1 MTLPSPA
8 RPGFRHLHA
17 AHHLLGLA
25 VLLAVPAAAAED
37 KVSFQD
43 HVRPIFEAACN
54 NCHNPDKKKGGLDL
68 TSYAALMAGGS
79 SGEIAVAGDPA
90 GSRLYACVTKAAEP
104 FMPPQ
109 GDGLAAPDLD
119 ILKRWIEGGLLDTR
133 DGVARKAKK
142 PAFSAQLAEVTLGK
156 PDGPPPMPENL
167 LLEPVIT
174 TRRAAATAA
183 LASSPWAPVVAISG
197 QRQVLLYNTDTLELA
212 GVLPFTDGAI
222 ESLTFSRNGRL
233 VVAGTGIGGKSGKVV
248 AWEVTTGKTAF
259 EVGEERD
266 TVLAA
271 DLSADQSVVALGG
284 PSRRVKLYGTADG
297 ALIKDIKKHT
307 DWVTALQFSPDGVL
321 LATGDRAGGLH
332 VWEGRTGNEYFALP
346 GHTGAITA
354 VSWRA
359 DSNILA
365 SASEDGT
372 IRLWEMNEGKE
383 VKKWNAHGGGVQS
396 VAFTHDGRLVSCGR
410 DRHVKVW
417 NQEGAQA
424 AAQNQFSDLTLAACF
439 SHDGAR
445 FIVGDWSGRI
455 SVWNSQD
462 AAALGDMSAAPP
474 SIEQRLARLLPERD
488 QAREAAATAA
498 AALASL
504 QEKQQAAQSAMA
516 AARTRLASFEQKAQA
531 LAPSLAAART
541 AAESLLAR
549 LAEPSP
555 AAADPAA
562 AAAAA
567 TTSTE
572 TPPPADTVPPAAG
585 DNPASSSAIAAAAT
599 DAAELRAVARSARDS
614 VAPLH
619 DSLAAAAASFQQTIP
634 THLTEQRQL
643 AAAKEAEAAEAG
655 TQIAA
660 ATESHQAA
668 VATLARLDQAVA
680 RWEAAR
686 INTLVFRKKG
696 ELFALTSKLEE
707 LTASLASLE
716 GGADT
721 PPESIASL
729 RNEKEALET
738 RAATLQ
744 QEIDTETARYQ
755 AAQPQ

>member
-1 MTLPSPA
+1 MILSVLMPMPSPA
-8 RPGFRHLHA
+8 RLGSRHFHT
-17 AHHLLGLA
+17 AHHLLRLA
-25 VLLAVPAAAAED
+25 VLLAVPAAAED

-167 LLEPVIT
+167 LLEPVVT

-424 AAQNQFSDLTLAACF
+424 AAQNQFSDLTLATCF

-498 AALASL
+498 AALAAL
-504 QEKQQAAQSAMA
+504 QEKQQAAQAAMA
-516 AARTRLASFEQKAQA
+516 AARTRLASFDEKSRA
-531 LAPSLAAART
+531 LAPSLAAARA
-541 AAESLLAR
+541 AAESLLSR
-549 LAEPSP
+549 LAEPPP
-555 AAADPAA
+555 AAADAPPAPTETSPDTAPPANAVPAA
-562 AAAAA
+562 TADIAA
-567 TTSTE
+567 T
-572 TPPPADTVPPAAG
+572 
-585 DNPASSSAIAAAAT
+585 AAT
-599 DAAELRAVARSARDS
+599 AAAELRAVARSARDS
-614 VAPLH
+614 VAPLR

-634 THLTEQRQL
+634 TNLTEQRQL

-655 TQIAA
+655 SQIAA

-668 VATLARLDQAVA
+668 VAALTRLDQAVA

-707 LTASLASLE
+707 LSASLASLE

>member
-1 MTLPSPA
+1 MILSVPMLLPSPA
-8 RPGFRHLHA
+8 RPGSRHFHA
-17 AHHLLGLA
+17 AHHLLRLA

-79 SGEIAVAGDPA
+79 SGEIAVSGDPA

-109 GDGLAAPDLD
+109 GDGLTAPDLD

-167 LLEPVIT
+167 LLEPVLT

-271 DLSADQSVVALGG
+271 DLSADQAVVALGG

-424 AAQNQFSDLTLAACF
+424 AAQNQFSDLTLATCF

-474 SIEQRLARLLPERD
+474 SIEQRLARLRPERD

-504 QEKQQAAQSAMA
+504 QEKQQAARAAMA
-516 AARTRLASFEQKAQA
+516 AARTRLASFDEKSRA
-531 LAPSLAAART
+531 LAPSLAAARA
-541 AAESLLAR
+541 AAESLLSR
-549 LAEPSP
+549 LAEPP
-555 AAADPAA
+555 PAA
-562 AAAAA
+562 AAA
-567 TTSTE
+567 
-572 TPPPADTVPPAAG
+572 PPAPAETSPDTAPPANAVPAG
-585 DNPASSSAIAAAAT
+585 TADI
-599 DAAELRAVARSARDS
+599 AAELRAVARSARDS

-655 TQIAA
+655 TQIAT

-668 VATLARLDQAVA
+668 AAALARLDQAVA

>member
-1 MTLPSPA
+1 MISPVLMPLPSPA

-17 AHHLLGLA
+17 AHHLLRLA
-25 VLLAVPAAAAED
+25 VLLAVPVAAAED

-167 LLEPVIT
+167 LLEPVVT

-271 DLSADQSVVALGG
+271 DLSADQAVVALGG

-424 AAQNQFSDLTLAACF
+424 AAQNQFSDLTLATCF

-498 AALASL
+498 AALAAL
-504 QEKQQAAQSAMA
+504 QEKQQAAQAAMA
-516 AARTRLASFEQKAQA
+516 AARTRLASFDEKARN
-531 LAPSLAAART
+531 LAPSLSAARA
-541 AAESLLAR
+541 AAESLLSR
-549 LAEPSP
+549 LAEPP
-555 AAADPAA
+555 PAA
-562 AAAAA
+562 AAAPPAP
-567 TTSTE
+567 TETSPD
-572 TPPPADTVPPAAG
+572 TPPPANAVPPATA
-585 DNPASSSAIAAAAT
+585 DIVAT
-599 DAAELRAVARSARDS
+599 ALAKAAELRAVARSARES
-614 VAPLH
+614 VGPLP

-655 TQIAA
+655 SQIAA

-668 VATLARLDQAVA
+668 VAALTRLDQAVA

-721 PPESIASL
+721 PPESIAPL

-744 QEIDTETARYQ
+744 QEINTETARYQ